1 MAQPNARQI
10 IANRAARD
18 TREWLYKADYPRR
31 IDQYIDFFGTGAPR
45 RETADRCGEFVLEL
59 LA

>member
-1 MAQPNARQI
+1 MDQRSALWI
-10 IANRAARD
+10 TDTGAARD
-18 TREWLYKADYPRR
+18 AREWLYKADHPRR

-45 RETADRCGEFVLEL
+45 RETADCSRELVLEL